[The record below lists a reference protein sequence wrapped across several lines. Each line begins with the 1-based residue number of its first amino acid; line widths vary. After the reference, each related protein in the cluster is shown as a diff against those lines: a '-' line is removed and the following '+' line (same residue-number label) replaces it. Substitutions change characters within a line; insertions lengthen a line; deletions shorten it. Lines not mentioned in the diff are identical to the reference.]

1 MAIKQILMNRDNDD
15 KNKTRRIGN
24 GLIVGAWILLLA
36 LLTLV
41 FSNIIDYQHNPNRVV
56 EVVTDGKGMS
66 EVVLIRNK
74 TGHYVATGKINGR
87 PVVFLVDTGATDVA
101 VPESLAEELGLKRGV
116 RVSSMTANGTVLSWQ
131 TRLDEVALGAIRLRD
146 VRGSILP
153 TMRGDA
159 VLLGMSFLRE
169 LELLQRGNRL
179 ILRQY

>member
-1 MAIKQILMNRDNDD
+1 MENEDENR
-15 KNKTRRIGN
+15 TRRLGN
-24 GLIVGAWILLLA
+24 WLIVGAWVLLLA

-41 FSNIIDYQHNPNRVV
+41 FSSILDYQHNPNRVV
-56 EVVTDGKGMS
+56 EMVTDGQGVP
-66 EVVLIRNK
+66 EVVLKRNK
-74 TGHYVATGKINGR
+74 AGHYVATGMINGR
-87 PVVFLVDTGATDVA
+87 SVMFLVDTGATDVA
-101 VPESLAEELGLKRGV
+101 VSETLATELGLKRGA
-116 RVSSMTANGTVLSWQ
+116 RMSSMTANGTVFSWQ

-169 LELLQRGNRL
+169 LELLQRGDQL